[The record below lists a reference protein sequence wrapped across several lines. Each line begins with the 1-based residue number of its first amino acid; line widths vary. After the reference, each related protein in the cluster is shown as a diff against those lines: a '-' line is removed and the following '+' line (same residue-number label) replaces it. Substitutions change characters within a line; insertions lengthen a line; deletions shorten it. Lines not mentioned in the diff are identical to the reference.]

1 MPREYQN
8 SPHSS
13 GDGWAAALPFLN
25 LHRRAV
31 LVWTVDIAISIEN
44 FHVAVDMPC
53 HWREQ
58 ATNGQDNF
66 VVEKG
71 AKAEESAYSDR

>member
-1 MPREYQN
+1 
-8 SPHSS
+8 
-13 GDGWAAALPFLN
+13 
-25 LHRRAV
+25 